1 MALASISFSILSSPP
16 LLIFSSSQR
25 HGLVSILRGEKENG
39 NVPVVIPKWSIAAR
53 LAKLRTGLI
62 IYLTA
67 MLIAERQSPP
77 PSCACYRDLL
87 PSKCRHSKIM
97 GFIRFLQ
104 SDDVDWFISGLV
116 QILSNK
122 PQKSP
127 HLEAILIQEIE
138 SVFEEIPP
146 PNRGQ

>member
-1 MALASISFSILSSPP
+1 M
-16 LLIFSSSQR
+16 
-25 HGLVSILRGEKENG
+25 
-39 NVPVVIPKWSIAAR
+39 PVVNPKGSIAAR

-87 PSKCRHSKIM
+87 PSKRRHSKIM

-146 PNRGQ
+146 PNRGQYYPWFLEHQDLLYPAQEQI